1 MFVYAGLRSNH
12 MKAQIKFGRIA
23 GISIGLHYSWF
34 IIALLIALSLVQHFH
49 AVDPQWSRTVV
60 WMAAAVTSVLFFVAL
75 LLHELAHSLVAK
87 ARGLRVRAIT
97 LFALGGVSQ
106 IESEARDAKSEFW
119 IAIAGPITSV
129 VIGLVLLG
137 TAWLGGWLV
146 AGGPATPLTSVL
158 VWLGYINILLAA
170 FNMVPGYPLDGGR
183 VLRALI
189 WSVTHNADRATRLAA
204 KVGQA
209 VAFLFILS
217 GLWRFFVGANFGGL
231 WLAFIGWFL
240 LDASRASYVQV
251 EMMAGLRDRRVA
263 DVMDHDYAT
272 VEGRLSLQDFVDE
285 YLLRSG
291 RRCFVVLHNGQVA
304 GLVTPH
310 EVKSVDRQ
318 SWSQTTVQSVMR
330 PLRQLRTVAPDTPAL
345 QALELMSRE
354 DVNQLPV
361 ISGGRL
367 AGIFSRGHVLRFLRT
382 HAEFQGS

>member
-1 MFVYAGLRSNH
+1 
-12 MKAQIKFGRIA
+12 MKAQVKFGRIA

-34 IIALLIALSLVQHFH
+34 IVAVLIALSLVQHFH

>member
-1 MFVYAGLRSNH
+1 
-12 MKAQIKFGRIA
+12 MKAQVKFGRIA

-34 IIALLIALSLVQHFH
+34 IVAVLIALSLVQHFH

-330 PLRQLRTVAPDTPAL
+330 PLRQLRAVAPDTPAL

>member
-1 MFVYAGLRSNH
+1 
-12 MKAQIKFGRIA
+12 MKAQVKFGRIA

-34 IIALLIALSLVQHFH
+34 IVAVLIALSLVQHFH

-170 FNMVPGYPLDGGR
+170 FNMGPGYPLDGGR

-291 RRCFVVLHNGQVA
+291 RRCSVLHNGQVA

>member
-1 MFVYAGLRSNH
+1 
-12 MKAQIKFGRIA
+12 MKAHVKFGRIA

-34 IIALLIALSLVQHFH
+34 IIAVLIALSLVQHFH

-137 TAWLGGWLV
+137 TAWHGGWLV

-158 VWLGYINILLAA
+158 VWLGNINILLAA

-209 VAFLFILS
+209 VAFLFILA

>member
-1 MFVYAGLRSNH
+1 
-12 MKAQIKFGRIA
+12 MKAHVKLGRIA

-34 IIALLIALSLVQHFH
+34 IIAVLIALSLVQHFH

-119 IAIAGPITSV
+119 IAIAGPITSA

-146 AGGPATPLTSVL
+146 AGGHATPLISVL
-158 VWLGYINILLAA
+158 VWLGNINILLAA

-183 VLRALI
+183 VLRALV
-189 WSVTHNADRATRLAA
+189 WSVTHNAERATRLAA
-204 KVGQA
+204 KVGQV
-209 VAFLFILS
+209 VAFLFILA

-330 PLRQLRTVAPDTPAL
+330 PLRQLVTVAPDTPAL

-367 AGIFSRGHVLRFLRT
+367 AGIFSRGHLLCFLRT
-382 HAEFQGS
+382 HAEFQVS

>member
-1 MFVYAGLRSNH
+1 
-12 MKAQIKFGRIA
+12 MKAHVKLGRIA

-34 IIALLIALSLVQHFH
+34 IIAVLIALSLVQHFH

-158 VWLGYINILLAA
+158 VWLGNINILLAA

-209 VAFLFILS
+209 VAFLFILA

-367 AGIFSRGHVLRFLRT
+367 AGIFSRGHLLRFLRT
-382 HAEFQGS
+382 HAEFQVS

>member
-1 MFVYAGLRSNH
+1 
-12 MKAQIKFGRIA
+12 MKAQVKFGRIA

-34 IIALLIALSLVQHFH
+34 IVAVLIALSLVQHFH

-231 WLAFIGWFL
+231 WLALIGWFL